1 MVENQSTLEHALRD
15 RYVLE
20 RELGRGGMATV
31 YLARDVKHERL
42 VALKV
47 LHPDLAAT
55 LGPERFLREIR
66 LAARLQH
73 PHILSVHDSGEA
85 AGRLW
90 FTMPYVEGESLRDRL
105 KREGQLP
112 VDAAVQITREAAQAL
127 DYAHEHGV
135 IHRDIKPENILLT
148 KDGNVLVADFGIALA
163 LAGEEAER
171 LTETGLSLG
180 TPAYMSPEQATGG
193 PVDVRSDIYSLGC
206 VTYEMLAG
214 EAPFTAASAQGVL
227 ARHLADPV
235 PSLRTVRASVPPA
248 IEKAITKALAKVP
261 ADRFVTATQFAEALH
276 TTHPET
282 AQTPNRTQGSP
293 LRIPFRL
300 IPLLVLAV
308 IVIGAATLWFHAS
321 RNPRLMPRRIVV
333 APFED
338 QASASSLAPLGD
350 MMMDRLADGIQHIEG
365 LEVVPSRFT
374 FLLSLNRPPDTDHMQ
389 RGTLHRLAGETGAST
404 IVSGTYY
411 VSGDSLIIQPQI
423 VDAASGKLLRPM
435 NAELGSIRQ
444 PMEVIER
451 VRERVMGA
459 LASQF
464 HAQAPAAEGTGS
476 PPTFSAYQNYVAGL
490 NLALA
495 FNYPEALSRLDSAV
509 NLDPEFLGA
518 WFTKADVHY
527 NLAGLLAA
535 TRGIGDSS
543 AAFEFSRGDSAQ
555 AVLRRLRGRMSSAQ
569 GYYLDWMEAARRG
582 DWTGSLR
589 ALKRMVTVAPDPVS
603 SWAAALF
610 ALRVNRPQ
618 EALDIWRG
626 LDSRSS
632 VWTPITWQVPTEA
645 YHLLGK
651 HRQELKEASHV
662 GEEHPDLF
670 ISLSLELTALAAL
683 DRVDLI
689 QKHLDESIRLAP
701 QPGWWTFGSVSANTA
716 LELRAHGD
724 STSAARVMQ
733 RAVDWYREK
742 ATAPGATRLDRYGLA
757 RTLYWA
763 RRWPEADEWFTRLLT
778 EAPGD
783 PDYLGY
789 SGVTAARQGDRQKAK
804 RISQQLATM
813 VPPYP
818 LFGHPTLWLARIAAL
833 MGESDSAVSLLRKS
847 ISEGVFPMDLTQGF
861 GYAMWLHRDIDFEGL
876 RGYRPFTDILATDEG
891 ARLR

>member
-1 MVENQSTLEHALRD
+1 LTYSDSILEEALRN

-31 YLARDVKHERL
+31 YLARDVKHDRL

-47 LHPDLAAT
+47 LHPELAAM
-55 LGPERFLREIR
+55 LGPDRFLREIKF
-66 LAARLQH
+66 AAGLQH
-73 PHILSVHDSGEA
+73 PHILSVHDSGES

-105 KREGQLP
+105 RREGQLP
-112 VDAAVQITREAAQAL
+112 VDDAVQITREAAQAL
-127 DYAHEHGV
+127 DYAHQHGV

-148 KDGNVLVADFGIALA
+148 KDGNALVADFGIARA
-163 LAGEEAER
+163 LAGGEEER
-171 LTETGLSLG
+171 LTETGLNLG
-180 TPAYMSPEQATGG
+180 TPAYMSPEQATAGS
-193 PVDVRSDIYSLGC
+193 VDARSDIYSLGC

-214 EAPFTAASAQGVL
+214 QLPFTAASAQGVL

-235 PSLRTVRASVPPA
+235 PRLRTVRPSVLPA
-248 IEKAITKALAKVP
+248 IEEAIAKALAKVP
-261 ADRFVTATQFAEALH
+261 ADRFATATQFAEALG

-282 AQTPNRTQGSP
+282 APTPYRTLGSP

-308 IVIGAATLWFHAS
+308 IAIGAGTLWLRES
-321 RNPRLMPRRIVV
+321 RGPRLMPRRIVV
-333 APFED
+333 SPFQNQAPG
-338 QASASSLAPLGD
+338 SSLAPLGD
-350 MMMDRLADGIQHIEG
+350 MTMDRLADGIQHIEG

-374 FLLSLNRPPDTDHMQ
+374 FLLSLNQPPNADHTQ
-389 RGTLHRLAGETGAST
+389 QGTLRRLAAETGAST
-404 IVSGTYY
+404 VVSGSYY
-411 VSGDSLIIQPQI
+411 LAGDSLIIQPQI

-435 NAELGSIRQ
+435 NAEGGSMRR

-464 HAQAPAAEGTGS
+464 HTEAPAVEGTGS
-476 PPTFSAYQNYVAGL
+476 PPTFSAYQSYLAGL
-490 NLALA
+490 NMALA
-495 FNYPEALSRLDSAV
+495 FKYPEALSLLDSAV
-509 NLDPEFLGA
+509 KLDPDFLGA

-543 AAFEFSRGDSAQ
+543 VAFEFSRGDSAQ
-555 AVLRRLRGRMSSAQ
+555 GVLRRLRGRMSSAQ
-569 GYYLDWMEAARRG
+569 GYYLDWMEAGRRG
-582 DWTGSLR
+582 DLTGSLR
-589 ALKRMVTVAPDPVS
+589 ALKRTVAVAPDPVS
-603 SWAAALF
+603 SWMAALF

-618 EALDIWRG
+618 EAIDIWVD
-626 LDSRSS
+626 LDPRSS
-632 VWTPITWQVPTEA
+632 VWTPVTWQVPTEA
-645 YHLLGK
+645 YHMLGK
-651 HRQELKEASHV
+651 HSQELKEASHV
-662 GEEHPDLF
+662 REEHPDLL

-689 QKHLDESIRLAP
+689 EQELDQGIRLAP
-701 QPGWWTFGSVSANTA
+701 QPGWWTFGSLSANTA

-724 STSAARVMQ
+724 SSNAARVMQ

-742 ATAPGATRLDRYGLA
+742 ATTPGATRLDRYGLA

-763 RRWPEADEWFTRLLT
+763 RRWPEADQWFTRLLT

-789 SGVTAARQGDRQKAK
+789 SGVTAAREGDRQKAK
-804 RISQQLATM
+804 RVSERLAAK
-813 VPPYP
+813 VRPYP
-818 LFGHPTLWLARIAAL
+818 LFGHPTLWRARIAAL
-833 MGESDSAVSLLRKS
+833 TGEPDSAVSLLRKA
-847 ISEGVFPMDLTQGF
+847 ISEGLSPLDVTQGF

-876 RGYRPFTDILATDEG
+876 RDYRPFTDMLASSQ
-891 ARLR
+891 

>member
-1 MVENQSTLEHALRD
+1 
-15 RYVLE
+15 
-20 RELGRGGMATV
+20 MATV
-31 YLARDVKHERL
+31 YLARDVKHDRL

-47 LHPDLAAT
+47 LHPELAAM
-55 LGPERFLREIR
+55 LGPERFLREIKF
-66 LAARLQH
+66 AARLQH
-73 PHILSVHDSGEA
+73 PHILSVHDSGDA

-105 KREGQLP
+105 KREDQLP
-112 VDAAVQITREAAQAL
+112 VEDAVQITREAAQAL
-127 DYAHEHGV
+127 DYAHQHGV
-135 IHRDIKPENILLT
+135 IHRDIKPENIVLT
-148 KDGNVLVADFGIALA
+148 KDGSVLVADFGIARA
-163 LAGEEAER
+163 VAGGEAGKRGGGEEER

-193 PVDVRSDIYSLGC
+193 PVDARSDIYSLGC

-214 EAPFTAASAQGVL
+214 QLPFTAASAQGVV
-227 ARHLADPV
+227 ARHLVDPV
-235 PSLRTVRASVPPA
+235 PSLRTVRPSVPPA
-248 IEKAITKALAKVP
+248 IERAVAKALAKVP
-261 ADRFVTATQFAEALH
+261 ADRFTTATQFAEALR
-276 TTHPET
+276 TTQPET
-282 AQTPNRTQGSP
+282 AQSQHS
-293 LRIPFRL
+293 LRASLRAPVRL
-300 IPLLVLAV
+300 IPVLVLMGL
-308 IVIGAATLWFHAS
+308 VIGAGTLWLHAS
-321 RNPRLMPRRIVV
+321 RNPRLIPRRIVV
-333 APFED
+333 APFQN
-338 QASASSLAPLGD
+338 QAPGSSLAPLGD
-350 MMMDRLADGIQHIEG
+350 MTMDRLADGIQHIEG

-374 FLLSLNRPPDTDHMQ
+374 FLFSLNRPEKAEPTPE
-389 RGTLHRLAGETGAST
+389 GTLHRLAIETGAST
-404 IVSGTYY
+404 VVSGTYY
-411 VSGDSLIIQPQI
+411 VAGDSLIIQPQI
-423 VDAASGKLLRPM
+423 LDAASGKLLRPM
-435 NAELGSIRQ
+435 NAEVGSMRR
-444 PMEVIER
+444 PMAVIER

-464 HAQAPAAEGTGS
+464 HSQAPAAEGTGS
-476 PPTFSAYQNYVAGL
+476 PPTFSAYQNYLAGL
-490 NLALA
+490 NMALA

-509 NLDPEFLGA
+509 KLDPDCLGA

-543 AAFEFSRGDSAQ
+543 AALEFSRGESAQ
-555 AVLRRLRGRMSSAQ
+555 AVLRSLRGRMSSAQ
-569 GYYLDWMEAARRG
+569 GYYLDWMEAGRRG

-603 SWAAALF
+603 SWIAALF

-626 LDSRSS
+626 LDPRSS

-662 GEEHPDLF
+662 RGEHPDLF

-683 DRVDLI
+683 DRVELI

-833 MGESDSAVSLLRKS
+833 TGESDSAVSLLRKS

-876 RGYRPFTDILATDEG
+876 RGYRPFTDILATNKG

>member
-1 MVENQSTLEHALRD
+1 MADINPKLQEALSD

-31 YLARDVKHERL
+31 YLARDVKHDRL

-55 LGPERFLREIR
+55 LGPQRFLREIK

-73 PHILSVHDSGEA
+73 PHILSVHDSGEV
-85 AGRLW
+85 AGQLW

-105 KREGQLP
+105 RREGQLP
-112 VDAAVQITREAAQAL
+112 IDGAVQITRETAQAL
-127 DYAHEHGV
+127 DYAHQQGV

-148 KDGNVLVADFGIALA
+148 KDGNVLVADFGIARA
-163 LAGEEAER
+163 LAGGEEQR

-180 TPAYMSPEQATGG
+180 TPAYMSPEQAAGG
-193 PVDVRSDIYSLGC
+193 SVDARSDIYSLGC

-214 EAPFTAASAQGVL
+214 EPPFSAASAQGVV

-235 PSLRTVRASVPPA
+235 PSLRTVRPSVPPA
-248 IEKAITKALAKVP
+248 IETAIAKALAKVP
-261 ADRFVTATQFAEALH
+261 ADRFASTTQFAEALQ

-282 AQTPNRTQGSP
+282 VQTQYRAQASP
-293 LRIPFRL
+293 LRIPWRL
-300 IPLLVLAV
+300 IPLLVLGG
-308 IVIGAATLWFHAS
+308 IVIGAVALWLHAS
-321 RNPRLMPRRIVV
+321 RSPRLMSRRIVV
-333 APFED
+333 APFEN
-338 QASASSLAPLGD
+338 QAPGSSLASLGD
-350 MMMDRLADGIQHIEG
+350 MTMDRLADGIQHIEG

-374 FLLSLNRPPDTDHMQ
+374 FLFSLNRPPNADRTPKS
-389 RGTLHRLAGETGAST
+389 TLHQLAAETGAST
-404 IVSGTYY
+404 VVSGSYY
-411 VSGDSLIIQPQI
+411 VAGDSLIIQPQI
-423 VDAASGKLLRPM
+423 IDAVSGKLLRPM
-435 NAELGSIRQ
+435 KAEVGSIRR

-464 HAQAPAAEGTGS
+464 HTEAPTVEGTGS
-476 PPTFSAYQNYVAGL
+476 PPTFSAYQNYLAGL

-495 FNYPEALSRLDSAV
+495 FKYPEALSLLDSAV
-509 NLDPEFLGA
+509 KLDPDFLGA

-555 AVLRRLRGRMSSAQ
+555 AVLRKLRGRMSSAQ
-569 GYYLDWMEAARRG
+569 GYYLDWMEAARKG
-582 DWTGSLR
+582 DLTGSLR
-589 ALKRMVTVAPDPVS
+589 ALNRTVAVAPDPVS
-603 SWAAALF
+603 SWMAALF
-610 ALRVNRPQ
+610 ALRVNRPR
-618 EALDIWRG
+618 EAIDIWVALDP
-626 LDSRSS
+626 RSS
-632 VWTPITWQVPTEA
+632 VWTPVTWQVPTEA
-645 YHLLGK
+645 YHMLGK

-662 GEEHPDLF
+662 REEHPDLLV
-670 ISLSLELTALAAL
+670 SLSLELTALAAL
-683 DRVDLI
+683 DRVELI
-689 QKHLDESIRLAP
+689 GQELDQSIRLAP
-701 QPGWWTFGSVSANTA
+701 QPGWWTFGSISANTA

-724 STSAARVMQ
+724 SISAARVMQ
-733 RAVDWYREK
+733 RAVDWYRER

-763 RRWPEADEWFTRLLT
+763 RQWPEADRWFTRLLT

-789 SGVTAARQGDRQKAK
+789 SGVTAAREGDRLKAK
-804 RISQQLATM
+804 RISEKLAANAR
-813 VPPYP
+813 PYP
-818 LFGHPTLWLARIAAL
+818 LFGHPTLWRARIAAL
-833 MGESDSAVSLLRKS
+833 TGEPDSAVSLLRKA
-847 ISEGVFPMDLTQGF
+847 ISEGLSPLDVTQGF

-876 RGYRPFTDILATDEG
+876 RSYRPFTEILASNQ
-891 ARLR
+891 